1 MHRSRATENIGGVW
15 MTRFGDRED
24 ETLSDTLLAWQLDGG
39 GGGEGRG
46 ARGEGGAAGAASHS
60 ARVRVQ
66 PGRSHSA
73 RLDRIVEEMGLEMA
87 TRRAAVGLALALCAA
102 AGASAQEG
110 LPPCASPTDNFAAK
124 LTAAKSVDPLG
135 LTSAYEVDA
144 SDGGAQPNAAVR
156 VAEHFEV
163 SDRLPGIGD
172 GGGALC
178 TCSCNDSLTAI
189 ECRRR

>member
-1 MHRSRATENIGGVW
+1 
-15 MTRFGDRED
+15 
-24 ETLSDTLLAWQLDGG
+24 
-39 GGGEGRG
+39 
-46 ARGEGGAAGAASHS
+46 
-60 ARVRVQ
+60 
-66 PGRSHSA
+66 
-73 RLDRIVEEMGLEMA
+73 MGLEMP

-172 GGGALC
+172 GRGVLSHAHAL
-178 TCSCNDSLTAI
+178 SLNDSLTAI
-189 ECRRR
+189 DCRRR

>member
-1 MHRSRATENIGGVW
+1 MKPSSTHCWRGSSQAVTV
-15 MTRFGDRED
+15 
-24 ETLSDTLLAWQLDGG
+24 A
-39 GGGEGRG
+39 GGEGRG
-46 ARGEGGAAGAASHS
+46 AAAGAACHS

-73 RLDRIVEEMGLEMA
+73 RLDRVVEGMGLEMP

-124 LTAAKSVDPLG
+124 LAAAKSVDPLG

-156 VAEHFEV
+156 VAKHFEV

-172 GGGALC
+172 DGGAL
-178 TCSCNDSLTAI
+178 SHAHARSSNDSLTAI